1 MCGRCRSL
9 PWCFASLSCVTK
21 CKGYVLFHWTRRS
34 RAFRLRRT
42 LSLQPQKPTART
54 GEGVQYDESPTVQ
67 ITLSGM
73 TPGRGSICHF
83 RIHLQIHRG
92 HCIAHALQKC
102 GHLRGDRRLL
112 PCHYVITRVAE
123 TRVRGRGPTGSPPYS
138 KRSKH
143 LRLDDPR
150 LHIPPTVVIQH
161 ATSSDLQPRLRHSS
175 DSGRTLGD
183 GERIHGISSTDRVWD

>member
-1 MCGRCRSL
+1 M
-9 PWCFASLSCVTK
+9 
-21 CKGYVLFHWTRRS
+21 
-34 RAFRLRRT
+34 
-42 LSLQPQKPTART
+42 
-54 GEGVQYDESPTVQ
+54 Q
-67 ITLSGM
+67 ITLSGK

-83 RIHLQIHRG
+83 RIHLQVHRG

-123 TRVRGRGPTGSPPYS
+123 TWVRGRGPTGSPPYS

-183 GERIHGISSTDRVWD
+183 GEEFTVHHLQIGCGIESCDRDMTNARCRQGSLFPQISRGLTWIPQS